1 MNRRWA
7 LVAPLLVLAACQDE
21 APVDETRA
29 GAGAEGQVLGGTI
42 SDDMIPL
49 DTLRSQSPP
58 LRTGAGS
65 ASADDPGNEAA
76 TAAPAEAD
84 AAEESAEAGEE
95 TAAQPDPEAE

>member
-7 LVAPLLVLAACQDE
+7 LVAPLLVLAACQDD
-21 APVDETRA
+21 APADETRA

-58 LRTGAGS
+58 LRIGTGS
-65 ASADDPGNEAA
+65 AGGENSGDEEA
-76 TAAPAEAD
+76 TAAPTEAD
-84 AAEESAEAGEE
+84 AAEEPVEAGEE
-95 TAAQPDPEAE
+95 AEAQPDPEAE